1 MMLPDRLWKGR
12 AHADGERLLAAWATA
27 EFRVAESATRLRQEE
42 QEAVLHGRP
51 LDEDAFDRL
60 VCAYCRAKRDALVAR
75 QAWQRW
81 QAERAV
87 TSDWANASGSSVPTA
102 RLRFAR
108 WLYLHGRIAG

>member
-1 MMLPDRLWKGR
+1 MMLPDRLWKSR
-12 AHADGERLLAAWATA
+12 AHADGERLLAAWASA

-42 QEAVLHGRP
+42 QEVVLLGRP
-51 LDEDAFDRL
+51 LDEDAFDHL

-81 QAERAV
+81 QAAHAV
-87 TSDWANASGSSVPTA
+87 TAERPDMFDPSAPPS